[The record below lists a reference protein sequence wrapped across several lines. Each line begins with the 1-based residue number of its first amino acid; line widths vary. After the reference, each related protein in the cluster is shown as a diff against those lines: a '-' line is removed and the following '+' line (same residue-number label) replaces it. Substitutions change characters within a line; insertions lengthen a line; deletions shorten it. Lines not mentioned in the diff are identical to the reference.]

1 MCTVGGAG
9 TGGISD
15 YYWFGYQFSDMY
27 RLERCTLFERVRC
40 GCGSF
45 AIVWGK
51 NMSHILSTSLVY
63 KSIEGCYR
71 QIDSR
76 LELIVF
82 LFLGFGI
89 SFCLRFGDKVWCPHK
104 RSFINHW
111 LLQLCFCS
119 K

>member
-1 MCTVGGAG
+1 MEMDGMLVGQRSLKKVSRRWLGVCTVGGAG

-51 NMSHILSTSLVY
+51 DMSHILSTSLVY
-63 KSIEGCYR
+63 KSIEGCNR

-76 LELIVF
+76 LELVVF

-89 SFCLRFGDKVWCPHK
+89 SILFQVW
-104 RSFINHW
+104 R
-111 LLQLCFCS
+111 
-119 K
+119 

>member
-15 YYWFGYQFSDMY
+15 YHCFGYQFSDIY
-27 RLERCTLFERVRC
+27 RLEHCTLFERVRC

-51 NMSHILSTSLVY
+51 DMSHILSTSLVY
-63 KSIEGCYR
+63 KSIEGCNR
-71 QIDSR
+71 QIDCR
-76 LELIVF
+76 LELVVF

-89 SFCLRFGDKVWCPHK
+89 SILSQVWRYGVVSAQKVPHE
-104 RSFINHW
+104 SLAVAALF
-111 LLQLCFCS
+111 LF
-119 K
+119 